1 MSRIA
6 ILLLVLAVHAATTV
20 NGQTPERPR
29 VFLLVI
35 DDLHLDFRETPRT
48 RKLIQEILGTVAK
61 DGDVWSVVST
71 GTSSLTLAPTTDLAA
86 VRAAVRRMTG
96 NALTTSTRLGAAA
109 AAEHRRRAEVSYQT
123 AADAISPIAAVPN
136 RGALTV
142 LYVSG
147 GYDTRVAAPPS
158 AVVEAA
164 TRVALDHVRSGAG
177 PFFLE
182 CRTYRFRAHS
192 MFDAELYRTKSEVEE
207 WKARDPIAGLSAR
220 LKAEG
225 SINEADLETIE
236 REVTAEVADAVNFAE
251 SGTWEPIEDLT
262 RFVYSERKMP

>member
-6 ILLLVLAVHAATTV
+6 ILLLVLAVHAATAV

-48 RKLIQEILGTVAK
+48 RALLQQILATLAK

-71 GTSSLTLAPTTDLAA
+71 GTSSLTLAPTADLAA

-96 NALTTSTRLGAAA
+96 NALTTNTRLGVAA
-109 AAEHRRRAEVSYQT
+109 AAEHRRRAEVTYQT

-164 TRVALDHVRSGAG
+164 TRVQARVIPIFTWPWWSPDPAAGVPFDKWQAYVAATQDSLRTLATETSGFAVLT
-177 PFFLE
+177 P
-182 CRTYRFRAHS
+182 S
-192 MFDAELYRTKSEVEE
+192 
-207 WKARDPIAGLSAR
+207 
-220 LKAEG
+220 
-225 SINEADLETIE
+225 DLEPALRTIE
-236 REVTAEVADAVNFAE
+236 
-251 SGTWEPIEDLT
+251 PQ
-262 RFVYSERKMP
+262 P